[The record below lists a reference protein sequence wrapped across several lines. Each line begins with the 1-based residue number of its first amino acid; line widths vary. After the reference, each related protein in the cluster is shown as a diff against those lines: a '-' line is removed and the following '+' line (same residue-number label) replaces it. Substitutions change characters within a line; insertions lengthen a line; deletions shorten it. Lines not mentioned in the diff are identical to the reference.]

1 MSDRNRWQ
9 QTAARKSLYA
19 NSPQYGRTST
29 QSGYGVQT
37 GGRSSLT
44 PGRASNQSQLSPV
57 REGSSLAQRTSNMA
71 VINPPAINSNN
82 RRRYFLSRFYR
93 TLWFLKNLKS

>member
-82 RRRYFLSRFYR
+82 RRRYFYR
-93 TLWFLKNLKS
+93 GFIELYGFLKI